1 MKQPPSDNPDI
12 DDLFEY
18 YYAEL
23 RLGDAEE
30 GSVDHQKQALGK
42 FQDFLEEE
50 GFYEEG
56 EDGEIKY
63 LLDNFGRRDAKKF
76 LKWLKYNAGIA
87 RSTGSVYAIQ
97 AKRFCDFYNNIGV
110 FHWNPIGTELENFD
124 FDVDNHT
131 DKKDVSVEQIK
142 EELNETDNPLTF
154 VIVFLLA
161 KWGIRRSELANL
173 DLHDIHL
180 DHPLYEDLFPDP
192 RSEIAERPDTVYISS
207 QLQQGR
213 EGPHGEIRK
222 GGNKRVRSTKIPIDQ
237 ETKQVLIWYVTHL
250 MPVESPAEPLIR
262 STQSANNLG
271 ERMSPSGISDFV
283 KRWARERGW
292 NEADQELDE
301 KIHAHWF
308 RHLFTTELRKSVTPE
323 EIGGAPTKL
332 YVKGLRGDS
341 GEDVIDTY
349 THGWGDYT
357 REAYTKNI
365 YKLLS

>member
-213 EGPHGEIRK
+213 EGPHGEVRK

-292 NEADQELDE
+292 NETDQELDE